1 MEEKINSGFRIPKEE
16 LEGRASNYLSL
27 LDDYGTI
34 VPLKS
39 IFKIDFIMAMPVEE
53 LKSLLRHIPLFEGI
67 DSRSYEKSDFKFF
80 RLDPGSLRMVQTF
93 ILEEKLLNFQTNFS
107 DLYHGFC
114 FPGLS
119 KMTSHYVMGRNS
131 QLEKVTGIYVPPI
144 VEYRKEEGPVLIDGT
159 HRGTIVH
166 EAGTTIEVIE
176 IINPSLPLP
185 CDSIEWHKNIVKVKP
200 PVEERFRNLNR
211 KYFKD
216 FGYVGI
222 DG

>member
-1 MEEKINSGFRIPKEE
+1 MEEKINQEFKIPKDE
-16 LEGRASNYLSL
+16 LQERINHELSS
-27 LDDYGTI
+27 LDDYGII

-39 IFKIDFIMAMPVEE
+39 IFQINFIMAMPISE
-53 LKSLLRHIPLFEGI
+53 LESILRNIPLLSDK
-67 DSRSYEKSDFKFF
+67 DSKSYEKSNFKFF
-80 RLDPGSLRMVQTF
+80 RMDPGSARMIQTF
-93 ILEEKLLNFQTNFS
+93 ILEEKLLNFQKDFS
-107 DLYHGFC
+107 NLYKDFC

-131 QLEKVTGIYVPPI
+131 KLENVTGIYVPPI
-144 VEYRKEEGPVLIDGT
+144 VEYRKEDGPVLIDGT

-166 EAGTTIEVIE
+166 EAGTTTEVIE
-176 IINPSLPLP
+176 IFNPALPLP

-200 PVEERFRNLNR
+200 PIEKRFVNLDK

>member
-1 MEEKINSGFRIPKEE
+1 MEEKINLEFKIPKDE
-16 LEGRASNYLSL
+16 LQERVSNYLSS

-34 VPLKS
+34 IPLKS
-39 IFKIDFIMAMPVEE
+39 IFKIDFIMAMPIEE
-53 LKSLLRHIPLFEGI
+53 LKSLLRNIPLLGDA
-67 DSRSYEKSDFKFF
+67 DSKSYEKSDFKFF
-80 RLDPGSLRMVQTF
+80 RLDPGSSRMVQTF
-93 ILEEKLLNFQTNFS
+93 ILEEKLLNFQTDFS
-107 DLYHGFC
+107 NLYRGFC

-131 QLEKVTGIYVPPI
+131 ELEKVTGIYVPPI
-144 VEYRKEEGPVLIDGT
+144 VEYRKEEGSVLIDGT

-185 CDSIEWHKNIVKVKP
+185 YDSIEWHKNIVKVKP
-200 PVEERFRNLNR
+200 PIEERFKNLNR

>member
-16 LEGRASNYLSL
+16 LEGRVSNYLSL

-39 IFKIDFIMAMPVEE
+39 IFKIEFIMAMPIEE
-53 LKSLLRHIPLFEGI
+53 LKALLRNIPLMGNEEAK
-67 DSRSYEKSDFKFF
+67 SYEKSDFKFF
-80 RLDPGSLRMVQTF
+80 RLDPGSSRMVQTF
-93 ILEEKLLNFQTNFS
+93 ILEGKLLNFQTNFS
-107 DLYHGFC
+107 SLYQGFC

-144 VEYRKEEGPVLIDGT
+144 VEYRKEEGSVLIDGT